1 MKQRFFR
8 EYAVYAGDNFIDL
21 GTKRE
26 LLERLEIDQRQF
38 TWMTRA
44 SRYVADGKRPWGT
57 RVAFEIEDSGIECDL
72 SIRLAELLRAHDMT
86 KYHLH
91 QLSGVSSSGLTKI
104 LNGEGSFVAEETVL
118 KIAKGF
124 DITIEELLEG
134 GGNIEHK
141 GTGTHPTGF

>member
-1 MKQRFFR
+1 MKQRFFK

-72 SIRLAELLRAHDMT
+72 SIRLAELLRAHGIT

-91 QLSGVSSSGLTKI
+91 QSSGVSSSGLTKI

-124 DITIEELLEG
+124 DMTIEELLKG
-134 GGNIEHK
+134 GDEDERT
-141 GTGTHPTGF
+141 GTGTNPTSF